1 MEKEDE
7 LHVYRWDE
15 CVMLCCQ
22 TKFKDSTSFP
32 IGQNCAQKIYN
43 FLIKKLPSISMQGLS
58 LLDDIWMKK
67 VEKVQ
72 KWMKIELVGKINF
85 GWYVGWGSWELKKR
99 IIDDDGTWV
108 WEDGTF
114 RKV

>member
-1 MEKEDE
+1 
-7 LHVYRWDE
+7 
-15 CVMLCCQ
+15 
-22 TKFKDSTSFP
+22 
-32 IGQNCAQKIYN
+32 
-43 FLIKKLPSISMQGLS
+43 MQGFKS
-58 LLDDIWMKK
+58 IGWYMDEK
-67 VEKVQ
+67 VEKGQ

-99 IIDDDGTWV
+99 IMDDGTWV